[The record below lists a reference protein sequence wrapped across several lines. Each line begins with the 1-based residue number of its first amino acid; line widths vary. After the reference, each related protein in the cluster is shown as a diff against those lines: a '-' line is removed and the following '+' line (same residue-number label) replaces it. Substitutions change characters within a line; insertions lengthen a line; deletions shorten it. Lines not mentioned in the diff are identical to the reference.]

1 MPTPLERSIPRLVPI
16 AFRPLAAL
24 LVSVG
29 YGLVLVR
36 MPAPIPTAISPEQ
49 AEIMILP
56 PGDPN
61 QELAAVGTPD
71 SVAAQASEG
80 LEMAQVAKP
89 AEVPVVE
96 EVKPALEP
104 IREVVPEAVP
114 QRTAMLEV
122 EPPLKE
128 VESAVAIPLQA
139 EPVEKTEELEPVKE
153 TPVKRET
160 VKTKEAEKKKEEKE
174 RKKEQPKPKSAS
186 SPASRGQAGLGGGQ
200 SSASA
205 QSIAAY
211 AATVRSVLV
220 SRAQRIRNLRS
231 SGQVGLT
238 FTISA
243 NGHLASLSLRS
254 SGSAE
259 IDRAVR
265 SALAGVTF
273 PPPPNGHFRGSI
285 TITVR

>member
-56 PGDPN
+56 PGDPD
-61 QELAAVGTPD
+61 QELAAVGSPD

-80 LEMAQVAKP
+80 LETAQVAKP

-104 IREVVPEAVP
+104 IREVIPEAVP
-114 QRTAMLEV
+114 QQTAMLEV

-186 SPASRGQAGLGGGQ
+186 SPASRGQAGSGGSQ
-200 SSASA
+200 SNASA

>member
-24 LVSVG
+24 LVSIG

-36 MPAPIPTAISPEQ
+36 MPAPTPTAISLEQ

-56 PGDPN
+56 PGDPD
-61 QELAAVGTPD
+61 QELAAVGSPD

-80 LEMAQVAKP
+80 LETAQVAKP

-186 SPASRGQAGLGGGQ
+186 SPASRGQAGSGGSQ
-200 SSASA
+200 SNASA

>member
-1 MPTPLERSIPRLVPI
+1 LV
-16 AFRPLAAL
+16 AL
-24 LVSVG
+24 LVSAG
-29 YGLVLVR
+29 YGLMLVR
-36 MPAPIPTAISPEQ
+36 LPAPTPTAISLEH

-56 PGDPN
+56 PGDPD
-61 QELAAVGTPD
+61 QELAAVGSPD
-71 SVAAQASEG
+71 SVAALASDG
-80 LEMAQVAKP
+80 LETAQVVEP
-89 AEVPVVE
+89 TDIPVVE
-96 EVKPALEP
+96 ELKPALEP
-104 IREVVPEAVP
+104 TKEVVSEVVP
-114 QRTAMLEV
+114 QQTAMLEV

-139 EPVEKTEELEPVKE
+139 EPVKKLDEVEPVKE

-160 VKTKEAEKKKEEKE
+160 VKTKEIGKKKEEKE

-200 SSASA
+200 SNASA

-220 SRAQRIRNLRS
+220 SRTQRIRNLRS
-231 SGQVGLT
+231 TGKVGLV
-238 FTISA
+238 FKINSA
-243 NGHLASLSLRS
+243 GQLASLNLQS

-259 IDRAVR
+259 IDQAVR
-265 SALAGVTF
+265 AALRGVSF
-273 PPPPNGHFRGSI
+273 PPPPNGSFSGSI

>member
-1 MPTPLERSIPRLVPI
+1 
-16 AFRPLAAL
+16 LAAL
-24 LVSVG
+24 LVSIG

-36 MPAPIPTAISPEQ
+36 MPAPTPTAISLEQ